1 MGGRDAVSWTDTPRV
16 RRRTGESKESD
27 RRLAF
32 LDHPLADYTL
42 LLIITVALL
51 GIGLVMVFS
60 ASAVDSIADGGSM
73 FSQFQKQ
80 LLAALLGVPAMLW
93 LSRRPLHFFV
103 RAAPLL
109 MTVALILLVLV
120 LIPGIGVNVGGQQNW
135 IRMPGGFNLQPSE
148 IAKLAL
154 VLWGARLLSM
164 RSGSWDNWK
173 AVTLPF
179 LPMSALII
187 VLVLLEGDVGT
198 ALVFIPMVAMMLL
211 VVGVPL
217 RLFAV
222 AGTSL
227 LLVIAYM
234 SVTEGYRMQRFA
246 TWLNPEADPE
256 GAGWQVIHGRM
267 ALATGGWWGVG
278 LGASREKWGSLPEAH
293 NDFIFAIIGEEL
305 GLIGTLLVMLLFL
318 FFGLVGIRVA
328 RRTHSLFVR
337 LATVA
342 MVAWIVTQSMINI
355 GAVIGTMPVTGV
367 PLPLVSYGGTSLL
380 FTLCAMGV
388 LLAFARQEPA
398 AAATIRARSLQRR
411 RMKHVSRAQAA
422 ARKTA
427 AQSGTGSAMGR
438 S

>member
-1 MGGRDAVSWTDTPRV
+1 MSSAATSRL
-16 RRRTGESKESD
+16 RRRSREGSD
-27 RRLAF
+27 TDRKLAF

-42 LLIITVALL
+42 LLIFTLALL

-60 ASAVDSIADGGSM
+60 ASSVESIAGSGSI

-80 LLAALLGVPAMLW
+80 FFAALIGVPAMLW

-103 RAAPLL
+103 RAAPIL
-109 MTVALILLVLV
+109 MIVALVLLVLV
-120 LIPGIGVNVGGQQNW
+120 LIPGIGVNIGGQQNW

-148 IAKLAL
+148 IGKLAL
-154 VLWGARLLSM
+154 ALWGARLLSM
-164 RSGSWDNWK
+164 RSGSWDNWR

-179 LPMSALII
+179 LPMAALVV

-198 ALVFIPMVAMMLL
+198 ALVFMPMVAVMLL
-211 VVGVPL
+211 IVGIPL
-217 RLFAV
+217 RFFV
-222 AGTSL
+222 ATGSVL
-227 LLVIAYM
+227 LLLIAYM
-234 SVTEGYRMQRFA
+234 SLTEGYRMQRFA
-246 TWLNPEADPE
+246 TWLNPEADPT

-305 GLIGTLLVMLLFL
+305 GLIGTILVMALFL
-318 FFGLVGIRVA
+318 FVGLVGIRIA

-342 MVAWIVTQSMINI
+342 IVAWIVTQSVINI

-367 PLPLVSYGGTSLL
+367 PLPLVSYGGTSLVL
-380 FTLCAMGV
+380 TLCAMGV

-398 AAATIRARSLQRR
+398 AAATIRARALQRR
-411 RMKHVSRAQAA
+411 RMKRVSQVRRAGHGAD
-422 ARKTA
+422 RTA
-427 AQSGTGSAMGR
+427 TTAQ
-438 S
+438 

>member
-1 MGGRDAVSWTDTPRV
+1 MSWTDTPRL

-60 ASAVDSIADGGSM
+60 ASSVDSIADGGSM

-179 LPMSALII
+179 LPMSALI
-187 VLVLLEGDVGT
+187 VLLVLLEGDVGT

-422 ARKTA
+422 ARNTA
-427 AQSGTGSAMGR
+427 AQSGSGSAMGR